1 MTKEITQASRIVKK
15 RAVKSI
21 TLSFNG
27 KISGPETVCC
37 LSLKHT
43 SCLTSLTTISGSTT
57 VRFNQRTSEGGK
69 ANNLHSECTLFDTR
83 LGRDG
88 TRTTSLT
95 LAILPTAYS
104 MYWPGYGLDNPDI
117 TVRFPSCARDLCLL
131 HAVVNMDPVRTAH
144 PFGVE
149 VNTGVL
155 ISP

>member
-1 MTKEITQASRIVKK
+1 MTKKITQASRIVKK
-15 RAVKSI
+15 RAVKSVTI
-21 TLSFNG
+21 SLYGT
-27 KISGPETVCC
+27 ISGPQAVCW

-57 VRFNQRTSEGGK
+57 GWFNQVTSEEGK
-69 ANNLHSECTLFDTR
+69 ANNLHSECTLFDAR

-88 TRTTSLT
+88 TLTTSLT
-95 LAILPTAYS
+95 LAILPIAYS
-104 MYWPGYGLDNPDI
+104 IYWPDYGLDNPDI

-131 HAVVNMDPVRTAH
+131 HAVVNTDPVRTAH

-155 ISP
+155 ISS